1 MKKKILVLVLA
12 LVIAA
17 VAVVCVS
24 CAKKDELK
32 DGKVSYTI
40 VNNTGKNVT
49 EITLSDRKSDNKVE
63 SKPEEGGMPDG
74 DSIGLELPVKL
85 ENDTTADVMFG
96 YTVEGGDNVTGS
108 IMKVNGCCSGVPHTA
123 GSCPARGTSV
133 RRWSAVFCRRIPC
146 GR

>member
-1 MKKKILVLVLA
+1 MKKKILVLALA
-12 LVIAA
+12 LVIVA

-24 CAKKDELK
+24 CAKQEELK

-63 SKPEEGGMPDG
+63 SKPEECGMPDG

-108 IMKVNGCCSGVPHTA
+108 IMKVNGTITMKIVD
-123 GSCPARGTSV
+123 GSLT
-133 RRWSAVFCRRIPC
+133 FDIQ
-146 GR
+146 

>member
-1 MKKKILVLVLA
+1 MKKKILVLALA
-12 LVIAA
+12 LVIVA

-24 CAKKDELK
+24 CAKKEELK

-40 VNNTGKNVT
+40 VNNTGKKVT

-96 YTVEGGDNVTGS
+96 YTVEGGDS
-108 IMKVNGCCSGVPHTA
+108 ILAPIVKQNGTITLKLTDGKLDFDVQ
-123 GSCPARGTSV
+123 
-133 RRWSAVFCRRIPC
+133 
-146 GR
+146 

>member
-1 MKKKILVLVLA
+1 MKKKILALTLV

-24 CAKKDELK
+24 CAKKEELK

-49 EITLSDRKSDNKVE
+49 EITLSDRKSDNKTTG
-63 SKPEEGGMPDG
+63 KAGEGGLPDG
-74 DSIGLELPVKL
+74 QSIGIEMPVKL

-96 YTVEGGDNVTGS
+96 YTVEGGDSVTGS
-108 IMKVNGCCSGVPHTA
+108 IIKVNGTITMKITD
-123 GSCPARGTSV
+123 GSLT
-133 RRWSAVFCRRIPC
+133 FDIE
-146 GR
+146 

>member
-24 CAKKDELK
+24 CAKKEELK
-32 DGKVSYTI
+32 DVKVSYTI

-108 IMKVNGCCSGVPHTA
+108 IMKVNGTITMKIVD
-123 GSCPARGTSV
+123 GSLT
-133 RRWSAVFCRRIPC
+133 FDIQ
-146 GR
+146 

>member
-1 MKKKILVLVLA
+1 MKKKIFALALV

-24 CAKKDELK
+24 CAKKEELK
-32 DGKVSYTI
+32 DVKVSYTI

-108 IMKVNGCCSGVPHTA
+108 IMKVNGTITMKIVD
-123 GSCPARGTSV
+123 GSLT
-133 RRWSAVFCRRIPC
+133 FDIQ
-146 GR
+146 

>member
-32 DGKVSYTI
+32 DGKVNYTI

-108 IMKVNGCCSGVPHTA
+108 IIKVNGTITMKIVD
-123 GSCPARGTSV
+123 GSLT
-133 RRWSAVFCRRIPC
+133 FDIQ
-146 GR
+146 

>member
-1 MKKKILVLVLA
+1 MKKMILALALV

-24 CAKKDELK
+24 CAKKEELK

-49 EITLSDRKSDNKVE
+49 EITLSDRKSNNKTTG
-63 SKPEEGGMPDG
+63 KAGEGGLPDG
-74 DSIGLELPVKL
+74 QSIGIEMPVKL

-96 YTVEGGDNVTGS
+96 YTVEGGDSVTGS
-108 IMKVNGCCSGVPHTA
+108 IIKVNGTITMKITD
-123 GSCPARGTSV
+123 GSLT
-133 RRWSAVFCRRIPC
+133 FDIE
-146 GR
+146 